1 MASDMGSA
9 KQDAS
14 DTWLTTKIKADILTE
29 RGLPGGDIKVE
40 TKDGV
45 VNLSSDVAITEDQK
59 QLAISIAK
67 KIKGV
72 KHVTAD
78 GLETD

>member
-1 MASDMGSA
+1 MPSDMHVA
-9 KQDAS
+9 KQDSS

-45 VNLSSDVAITEDQK
+45 VSLSSDVAVTEGQK
-59 QLAISIAK
+59 QLAVDIVK
-67 KIKGV
+67 KVKGV
-72 KHVTAD
+72 KSVNAD
-78 GLETD
+78 ALKTD

>member
-1 MASDMGSA
+1 MDVA
-9 KQDAS
+9 KQPTS

-45 VNLSSDVAITEDQK
+45 VNLSSDVTITEGQK
-59 QLAISIAK
+59 QLAVSIAK

-72 KHVTAD
+72 RHVTAD